1 MNFFVF
7 VLMLRCHRASIW
19 VIQYRGLWEG
29 RVQYQYALC
38 SSASRVL
45 PRPHVSEAELRDAS
59 NTVTHVP
66 LWYTVRLCI
75 RSSVF

>member
-29 RVQYQYALC
+29 RVQYQYAVARVVFSHDHTCLRL
-38 SSASRVL
+38 SS
-45 PRPHVSEAELRDAS
+45 
-59 NTVTHVP
+59 VTHRTP
-66 LWYTVRLCI
+66 SPMYLYGTP
-75 RSSVF
+75 

>member
-29 RVQYQYALC
+29 RVQYQYAV
-38 SSASRVL
+38 ARVVFS
-45 PRPHVSEAELRDAS
+45 HDHTCLR
-59 NTVTHVP
+59 
-66 LWYTVRLCI
+66 L
-75 RSSVF
+75 